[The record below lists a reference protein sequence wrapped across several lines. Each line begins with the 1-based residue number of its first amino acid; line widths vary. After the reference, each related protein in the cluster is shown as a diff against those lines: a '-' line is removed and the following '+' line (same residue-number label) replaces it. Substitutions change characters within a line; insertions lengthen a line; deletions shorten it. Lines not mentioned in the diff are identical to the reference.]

1 MSNVEDKSTNW
12 RSRLWALP
20 LFLGGGYSL
29 VRGWGAGTIHHLLL
43 GGGMLLAGLF
53 ALRHSLTDTSPSGL
67 DPKRMGAFWAAL
79 LVAAV
84 LLILGAAITVLLA

>member
-1 MSNVEDKSTNW
+1 
-12 RSRLWALP
+12 
-20 LFLGGGYSL
+20 
-29 VRGWGAGTIHHLLL
+29 
-43 GGGMLLAGLF
+43 MLLAGLF